1 MKPIK
6 KEKLS
11 NLIFTQLEE
20 MIKQGEYGEGEK
32 LPSEN
37 ELASFFSV
45 SRVPIRE
52 AMSRLVSVGYIE
64 SIQGK
69 GSYVR
74 RRDAADAFKQFSYG
88 AFTRKDLF
96 DLLEMRTLLEIE
108 AAGFSAVRHTE
119 EDLQAVKKALDDF
132 QEITSNGKTI
142 GMRADY
148 NFHKA
153 IIQSTGNNYMIQTF
167 NNLEELHRN
176 VLEFSLK
183 LNVGKPRKREEVFSE
198 HLKIYEA
205 VKRRDVEASKKAME
219 QHLSTMRKK
228 LGDDRI

>member
-1 MKPIK
+1 MRPIK

-11 NLIFTQLEE
+11 DLIFNQLEE
-20 MIKQGEYGEGEK
+20 MIKKGEYAEGEK

-37 ELASFFSV
+37 ELATFFNV

-74 RRDAADAFKQFSYG
+74 RLDAADAFKQYSYG
-88 AFTRKDLF
+88 EFSRKDF
-96 DLLEMRTLLEIE
+96 YDLLEMRTILEIE
-108 AAGFSAVRHTE
+108 AAGFSAERRSDAE
-119 EDLQAVKKALDDF
+119 LSEIKKALDDF
-132 QEITSNGKTI
+132 KEITNNETTI
-142 GMRADY
+142 GKHADY

-153 IIQSTGNNYMIQTF
+153 IVQSTQNNYLMQTF
-167 NNLEELHRN
+167 NNLEDLHRN

-183 LNVGKPRKREEVFSE
+183 LNVGKPRKREEVFEE
-198 HLKIYEA
+198 HLKVYEA
-205 VKRRDVEASKKAME
+205 IKEQDVKAAKQAMATHLKRMRR
-219 QHLSTMRKK
+219 K

>member
-11 NLIFTQLEE
+11 NLIFAQLED
-20 MIKQGEYGEGEK
+20 MIKSGEYNEGQK

-37 ELASFFSV
+37 ELAKFFNV

-52 AMSRLVSVGYIE
+52 AMSRLVSVGYVE

-74 RRDAADAFKQFSYG
+74 RLNATDAFKQYTYG
-88 AFTRKDLF
+88 EFNEKDLF
-96 DLLEMRTLLEIE
+96 DLLEMRTLLEVE
-108 AAGFSAVRHTE
+108 AAGFSAERHSDD
-119 EDLQAVKKALDDF
+119 DLKVIGKALDDF
-132 QEITSNGKTI
+132 REITSDEKTI

-153 IIQSTGNNYMIQTF
+153 IVQSTGNHYMIQTF
-167 NNLEELHRN
+167 NNLENLHRN

-183 LNVGKPRKREEVFSE
+183 LNIGKPRKRSEVFAE

-205 VKRRDVEASKKAME
+205 IKLKDASAAKEAMYM
-219 QHLSTMRKK
+219 HLSTMRKK